1 MKTWFNVTAVR
12 REGQRALQFV
22 FLKVITLIAVIMFID
37 GVHMMCSLNV
47 WRIGV
52 SFNLTF
58 WDALPE
64 ASSRES

>member
-1 MKTWFNVTAVR
+1 
-12 REGQRALQFV
+12 
-22 FLKVITLIAVIMFID
+22 
-37 GVHMMCSLNV
+37 MCSLNV

-64 ASSRES
+64 ASSRESWWRQVGIMQRMRSARLTIPNYPNWG